1 MKISYATPAGSPS
14 YTVLGDEDDR
24 SALFELFAPSF
35 QPLNQ
40 VEPLAGG
47 SNTFKEARGN
57 VTVSVQIAVTI
68 PYATQ
73 LLALAAIATLRAAF
87 SVKKH
92 LKVEHSSTVHYYPNA
107 LLEGYTPQLV
117 GVTIRHNFN
126 FTTDDLTTT
135 APTT

>member
-1 MKISYATPAGSPS
+1 MKVSYATPAASPS
-14 YTVLGDEDDR
+14 YSVLGDESDR

-40 VEPLAGG
+40 IEPLAGG
-47 SNTFKEARGN
+47 TNTFKAVRGN
-57 VTVSVQIAVTI
+57 VGVSVQLVVTI
-68 PYATQ
+68 PYASQ
-73 LLALAAIATLRAAF
+73 LLALESVNTLRSAF

-107 LLEGYTPQLV
+107 VLVAYAPTLRGVSVQHQL
-117 GVTIRHNFN
+117 TFAS
-126 FTTDDLTTT
+126 DDLTTS

>member
-1 MKISYATPAGSPS
+1 MKVSYATPAGSPS
-14 YTVLGDEDDR
+14 YTVLGDEFDR
-24 SALFELFAPSF
+24 SALFEMFAPSF

-47 SNTFKEARGN
+47 TNTFKAARGN
-57 VTVSVQIAVTI
+57 TAVNLQIVVTI

-73 LLALAAIATLRAAF
+73 VAALAAILTLRSAF

-92 LKVEHSSTVHYYPNA
+92 LKIEQGATIHYYPNA
-107 LLEGYTPQLV
+107 LLTGYTPQLV
-117 GVTIRHNFN
+117 GVTVHHNFN
-126 FTTDDLTTT
+126 FTTDELTTS